1 MKFSLHHPHTTH
13 LEQIEE
19 ADNIRSSGL
28 FLIPVDINRSGNF
41 GCEGLT
47 VDVNSFFSCRLSMN
61 TFLLH
66 WLIKSKLGKQP
77 LIILRK
83 LKLDTYWR

>member
-1 MKFSLHHPHTTH
+1 MGICETNPKNNIEHPVFGMGTLQLVGSEVLMKFSLHHPHTTL

-28 FLIPVDINRSGNF
+28 FLIPVDINRSDNF

-47 VDVNSFFSCRLSMN
+47 VDVNSFFS
-61 TFLLH
+61 
-66 WLIKSKLGKQP
+66 
-77 LIILRK
+77 
-83 LKLDTYWR
+83 